1 MVEQVSES
9 DTRDDPVEILI
20 AAIVECT
27 PQWLERCVIAT
38 ATARLGT
45 CEPALAQRAA
55 QMAAEQGPALVDE
68 LISLLRT
75 DVDSQRQNPLMLYRS
90 AVVHPTGLLVAAGVP
105 ASTRDEFHQ
114 RVFAGD
120 RYGLSPATWADID
133 ERLHEPGLYWGA
145 WKAAVILHRR
155 RAEGRR

>member
-1 MVEQVSES
+1 MVEQVSEG
-9 DTRDDPVEILI
+9 DTRDDPVERLI
-20 AAIVECT
+20 AVIDECT
-27 PQWLERCVIAT
+27 SQWLERCVTAT
-38 ATARLGT
+38 ATARLGA
-45 CEPALAQRAA
+45 CDPVVAQRAA
-55 QMAAEQGPALVDE
+55 AMAAEQGPALVDE

-114 RVFAGD
+114 RVFADD